1 MSADAR
7 QITPADLIPDA
18 EYARQRADRRA
29 ALLPIKRLRR
39 VHLGP
44 VCTFIFETYETMLF
58 QVQEMLLT
66 EKGGAEQVP
75 DELAAYNPLIP
86 QGREL
91 VATVMFE
98 IEDPVRREQALA
110 RMGGVEHDFFLQIG
124 DDRAAGAPEGDVERT
139 REDGK
144 TSSVHF
150 LRFPLSAEQVARF
163 RDPATQILVGCS
175 HEAYS
180 HLRGAGEA
188 PRLGRLV
195 DILRAFPSAQ
205 AGFLGGIGL
214 VDAGLGPARR
224 APGRGAVGFV
234 LDLAGHV
241 ARQRVVQEPPQA
253 ALARGHR
260 MLDGSGRRGRGFAWS
275 GFRRCR

>member
-1 MSADAR
+1 MPADQR

-18 EYARQRADRRA
+18 DYARERRERRL
-29 ALLPIKRLRR
+29 ALLPTKRLRR
-39 VHLGP
+39 IELGP
-44 VCTFIFETYETMLF
+44 VCTVHFESYETMLF

-86 QGREL
+86 QGSEL

-98 IEDPVRREQALA
+98 IDDPVRREATLA
-110 RMGGVEHDFFLQIG
+110 RLGGVEDCFFVQVG
-124 DDRAAGAPEGDVERT
+124 SERAMGVPEGDVERT

-150 LRFPLSAEQVARF
+150 LRFPLTAEQVARF

-180 HLRGAGEA
+180 HL
-188 PRLGRLV
+188 
-195 DILRAFPSAQ
+195 
-205 AGFLGGIGL
+205 
-214 VDAGLGPARR
+214 AGLTPATR
-224 APGRGAVGFV
+224 A
-234 LDLAGHV
+234 
-241 ARQRVVQEPPQA
+241 E
-253 ALARGHR
+253 LAR
-260 MLDGSGRRGRGFAWS
+260 DFA
-275 GFRRCR
+275 